1 MVEDLIN
8 DAPYAFTSLG
18 RFPGYNTLL
27 ACVQILEDLM
37 DKARNLDL
45 PANPLDELIEG
56 LGGTSK
62 VAEMTGRS
70 MRREKVDGEWTIVAR
85 CKEKGSAD
93 TVNIQERKDFMSGRS
108 DDTLDTHLPWGL
120 FLNSH
125 HHHIPSHSPF
135 LALLHLLLSCSSV
148 AASVLPQSKQRLSIS
163 AQPRTSSLADNRS
176 T

>member
-1 MVEDLIN
+1 
-8 DAPYAFTSLG
+8 
-18 RFPGYNTLL
+18 
-27 ACVQILEDLM
+27 M

-56 LGGTSK
+56 LGGTCK

-108 DDTLDTHLPWGL
+108 DDTLDTHLLSPL
-120 FLNSH
+120 KPSS
-125 HHHIPSHSPF
+125 PSHFPTCPCSCTLSYSPILLVCRHHYPPSEHSVTVVS
-135 LALLHLLLSCSSV
+135 LASCLLSS
-148 AASVLPQSKQRLSIS
+148 
-163 AQPRTSSLADNRS
+163 
-176 T
+176 